1 MTSEP
6 SKNPA
11 AGRKIILSEYFNDS
25 PRETLLL
32 RRELF
37 NAEIAQA
44 IYDMRQLKGLTQAQL
59 AKRVGTTA
67 SVISR
72 LEDVDYGGRSLD
84 MLLRITSAL
93 GLQLTLSLTPDPS
106 RDQRRPKSTRKPR
119 RPAA

>member
-1 MTSEP
+1 MTSES

-37 NAEIAQA
+37 NAHIAQA
-44 IYDMRQLKGLTQAQL
+44 IYDVRKLKGLTQAQL

-106 RDQRRPKSTRKPR
+106 RDPRRPKSSRKPR